1 MTRLQRL
8 LEAARSRGADA
19 VAVVPGT
26 NLRYLTGLQ
35 YHAGERLTL
44 AVFGVDGRCAFLL
57 PEMEA
62 GRTKAESLIPF
73 SLYSWNDEQSPQAA
87 MDRLVAELGLR
98 GRSVAVEHGAMRV
111 FELLA
116 LQNAGVGA
124 TPDATP
130 IFFELRT
137 VKEESELNLMRE
149 AVRMIERSLDALLGK
164 IRPGLTERQV
174 ASMWLAEVLN
184 QGAEGPAFDFIV
196 ASGANAASPHHG
208 TGDRPIQTGDLVI
221 LDGGARHAGY
231 NSDITRTIAVGKPSE
246 LARRVYDVVL
256 AANTAAREAAR
267 PGMSGRELDAV
278 ARKVITDAG
287 FGPQFMHR
295 TGHGLGMDV
304 HEAPNIATYNAEP
317 LPVGSVFTI
326 EPGVYLAGQTGVRIE
341 DDVVLTES
349 GGVSL
354 TSFSRELIVL
364 RVA

>member
-1 MTRLQRL
+1 MTRLQQL
-8 LEAARSRGADA
+8 VDATRSAGADA
-19 VAVVPGT
+19 AAVVPGT

-44 AVFGVDGRCAFLL
+44 AVLGVDGRCGFVL

-62 GRTKAESLIPF
+62 ARTKAESPISF
-73 SLYSWNDEQSPQAA
+73 SLYPWNDEQSPQAG
-87 MDRLVAELGLR
+87 MERLVEDLGLR

-111 FELLA
+111 FELMA
-116 LQNAGVGA
+116 LQRAGVGA

-130 IFFELRT
+130 IFFDLRT
-137 VKEESELNLMRE
+137 VKEDSELDLMRQ
-149 AVRMIERSLDALLGK
+149 AVGMIERSLDALLGK

-196 ASGANAASPHHG
+196 ASGPNAASPHHG
-208 TGDRPIQTGDLVI
+208 TGDRALQDGDLVI
-221 LDGGARHAGY
+221 LDGGARHGGY
-231 NSDITRTIAVGKPSE
+231 NSDITRTIAIGKPSD
-246 LARRVYDVVL
+246 LCRRVYETVL
-256 AANTAAREAAR
+256 AANTVAREAAR
-267 PGMSGRELDAV
+267 PLMSGRDLDAV
-278 ARKVITDAG
+278 ARKVIADAG

-304 HEAPNIATYNAEP
+304 HEAPNIAAYNAQP
-317 LPVGSVFTI
+317 LPIGSVFTI

-349 GGVSL
+349 GGRSL
-354 TSFSRELIVL
+354 TSFRREMIVI
-364 RVA
+364 

>member
-8 LEAARSRGADA
+8 LDSARRQGYDA
-19 VAVVPGT
+19 VAAVPGT

-35 YHAGERLTL
+35 YHAGERLTV
-44 AVFGVDGRCAFLL
+44 AVFNVDGQSGFVL

-62 GRTKAESLIPF
+62 ARTKAESPIPF
-73 SLYSWNDEQSPQAA
+73 SLYAWNDAQSPQAA
-87 MDRLVAELGLR
+87 MDRMISDLGLK
-98 GRSVAVEHGAMRV
+98 GRTVAVEHGAMRV

-116 LQNAGVGA
+116 LQRAGVGQ

-130 IFFELRT
+130 LFFELRV
-137 VKEESELNLMRE
+137 VKDEFELAIMKR
-149 AVRMIERSLDALLGK
+149 AVEMIERSLDALLGK

-174 ASMWLAEVLN
+174 ASMWLAEVLA

-196 ASGANAASPHHG
+196 ASGPNAASPHHG
-208 TGDRPIQTGDLVI
+208 TGDRQLQTGDLVI

-231 NSDITRTIAVGKPSE
+231 NSDITRTIAIGNPSDA
-246 LARRVYDVVL
+246 ARRVYDVVL

-267 PGMSGRELDAV
+267 PGMGGRDLDAV
-278 ARKVITDAG
+278 ARKVIEDAG

-304 HEAPNIATYNAEP
+304 HETPNIASSNPEL
-317 LPVGSVFTI
+317 LPIGSVFTI

-341 DDVVLTES
+341 DDVVLTQT

-354 TSFSRELIVL
+354 TNFRRELIVL
-364 RVA
+364 